1 MAFGERDN
9 RNTNVL
15 EEIPL
20 RGAILAKNEYWKI
33 IGLEGRTKI
42 NTDRYHTWDTCYRNV
57 TEHLLRFLKNELGYV
72 FDGNNL
78 EHVSADPSYDMRDV
92 NKIDIQPDLLPRG
105 VFLFTHDINQSGI
118 VNIPSMDQ
126 TNMFKKKPRFTA
138 MDVRYKKDPNDGLK
152 YDVLRDLGFTISADY
167 RYNNMLCAFTVM
179 TATLAERMEVARL
192 WKENFPDNVSHEIY
206 RNIFPFVTD
215 FNDEIPIAYDLEAVI
230 PRELENTLKKVFGI
244 DYLNEDQ
251 NRRYKRPSDVKL
263 LELLQKHSETPVD
276 LKVIGGKGELYFV
289 FKYKAQIILT
299 TESIQEDSLPLN
311 NLGIQQTR
319 FQFIVTYPEVTR
331 YAIHAEL
338 TVPNTDNPKAEVKVG
353 KEYLIA
359 DDKYKVL
366 STQDIRF
373 ANWPDE
379 IDGCTL
385 ENNLIYKLSDFDIV
399 KDNIGTYLYAKI
411 DFSRL
416 EINPL
421 VSGFIKRAEMR
432 YGQVYTEPSKSKARG
447 FYNIVAIRKK
457 IRKFEENTNPYG
469 NTVGTTIDYIN
480 GYIKDDYAEENEEIF
495 IGIYINKKEYT
506 VFLERMGYTQK
517 PNLARETPTGDI

>member
-9 RNTNVL
+9 KNTNVL
-15 EEIPL
+15 EELPL

-33 IGLEGRTKI
+33 IGLEGKSKL
-42 NTDRYHTWDTCYRNV
+42 NTDRYHTWDICYRNV
-57 TEHLLRFLKNELGYV
+57 TEHLLAFLKHELGYT
-72 FDGNNL
+72 FDGKNL

-92 NKIDIQPDLLPRG
+92 NKTDIQPDLLPRG

-126 TNMFKKKPRFTA
+126 TNMFRKKPRFTV

-192 WKENFPDNVSHEIY
+192 WKENFPDGVSCEIY
-206 RNIFPFVTD
+206 RNIFPFITSFD
-215 FNDEIPIAYDLEAVI
+215 DSIPISYDLEAVI
-230 PRELENTLKKVFGI
+230 PREVENTLKKIFGI
-244 DYLNEDQ
+244 DYLSEDQ

-289 FKYKAQIILT
+289 FKYKAQIIIT
-299 TESIQEDSLPLN
+299 PESIQEDVYPMN
-311 NLGIQQTR
+311 NISIQQTR
-319 FQFIVTYPEVTR
+319 FQFLVTYPEITR

-338 TVPNTDNPKAEVKVG
+338 TVPNTDNPNSQPKVG
-353 KEYLIA
+353 KTYKIA
-359 DDKYKVL
+359 DDKYEVKEL
-366 STQDIRF
+366 QDIRY
-373 ANWPDE
+373 ARWPDE
-379 IDGCTL
+379 IYGCTL
-385 ENNLIYKLSDFDIV
+385 ENNLIYQVTEEDIV
-399 KDNIGTYLYAKI
+399 RDESGIYKYAKI

-416 EINPL
+416 ALSPL
-421 VSGFIKRAEMR
+421 VAGFIKRAESR
-432 YGQVYTEPSKSKARG
+432 YGGISEEPGKTKARD

-457 IRKFEENTNPYG
+457 VRQFEENTNPYG
-469 NTVGTTIDYIN
+469 NTVGTTIDYAN
-480 GYIKDDYAEENEEIF
+480 SYIKDEYAKDNEDIF
-495 IGIYINKKEYT
+495 IGIYLNKKEYT
-506 VFLERMGYTQK
+506 VFLERSGYTQK